1 MMVIVLPIVEVGIE
15 DNGKEKPTV
24 AEEITTTVNFLCN
37 YMTMAWSLSTRNADV
52 LRRVDILAG
61 RGSRHSIQ

>member
-15 DNGKEKPTV
+15 DNGKEKPTA